1 MPFTQNEQTTL
12 WYTDRGSGPPV
23 LLVHGG
29 LFDPIDG
36 QRFWELP
43 GVVDQLVA
51 RGYRV
56 LVPDRRY
63 SIGQTSTPFD
73 IYSWEKEATD
83 FVAVLRAANI
93 ESASVIA
100 GSNGCSAAIHFALA
114 SSALV
119 RALVLCWP
127 VTPKNDWLRQ
137 DLDRCADLV
146 EQVGPTLYLEK
157 LREHGVPCPG
167 EERSGFSF
175 GFALLHDERLAASFC
190 SLPAHEAARTMRES
204 GHALLSGNMLRG
216 VSAADA
222 AALARQPFPIWVMPA
237 LPENPVHTLEIAQKL
252 AGHLTRAHLLP
263 GFPETPTPRFA
274 VVRTEF
280 CTVLQQALEDS
291 VSRG

>member
-29 LFDPIDG
+29 LFDPING

-63 SIGQTSTPFD
+63 SVGQTSTPFD

-83 FVAVLRAANI
+83 FAAVLRAANV
-93 ESASVIA
+93 ESASVVA
-100 GSNGCSAAIHFALA
+100 GSNGCSAAIRFALA
-114 SSALV
+114 SSTLV
-119 RALVLCWP
+119 RTLVLCWP

-137 DLDRCADLV
+137 DLDRCATLV
-146 EQVGPTLYLEK
+146 EQIGPTMYLK
-157 LREHGVPCPG
+157 RLREQGVARPG

-175 GFALLHDERLAASFC
+175 GFALLHDAQLAASFC
-190 SLPAHEAARTMRES
+190 SFPALDAARTMRAS
-204 GHALLSGNMLRG
+204 SQALLSGNVLRG
-216 VSAADA
+216 VSTTHTAL
-222 AALARQPFPIWVMPA
+222 LARQPFPIWVMPA
-237 LPENPVHTLEIAQKL
+237 LPETPVHTLEIAQKL
-252 AGHLTRAHLLP
+252 TGHLTGVRLLP

-274 VVRTEF
+274 AVRTEF
-280 CTVLQQALEDS
+280 CTVLQQALEDPS
-291 VSRG
+291 SQG